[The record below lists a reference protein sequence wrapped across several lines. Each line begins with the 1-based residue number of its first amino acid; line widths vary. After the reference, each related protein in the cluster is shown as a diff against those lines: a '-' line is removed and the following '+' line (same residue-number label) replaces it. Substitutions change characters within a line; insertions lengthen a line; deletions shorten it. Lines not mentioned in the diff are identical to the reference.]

1 MKISP
6 KKLLTNNTTCV
17 IIKTMKEVVIM
28 TNKARINRLKEN
40 GYNPIHLVKNFYLV
54 RNYSKKY
61 KKYSL
66 YGIMYIK

>member
-1 MKISP
+1 MMV
-6 KKLLTNNTTCV
+6 NRV
-17 IIKTMKEVVIM
+17 
-28 TNKARINRLKEN
+28 RINRLKEN
-40 GYNPIHLVKNFYLV
+40 GYNPIHLFKNFYLV